1 MTEKGSGELI
11 VLENVTRWYGQ
22 VIGVNNISF
31 SVGPGV
37 TGLLGPNGA
46 GKSTIMKMV
55 TGQILP
61 NQGDVRL
68 CDRSPFHDRTVRRNL
83 GYVPE
88 ADVLPNWDTG
98 MGFLTKRAML
108 RGYGAREAQS
118 VAREALDAMRLLEL
132 AGKKRIHAYS
142 RGMRQRLKLAQ
153 ALFHSPGILI
163 LDEPLTGMDPV
174 GRREVI
180 DLIRKLGAKGHCI
193 LVSSHI
199 LHEVE
204 AMTDNVIL
212 IARGKIVAMGT
223 ISHIR
228 GLIDQHPHSIEIRT
242 PHPRR
247 LAVRLIDSCPVVNV
261 SLEEDEGLLT
271 VRTRD
276 PDRFYSSLGQIAS
289 DGELVVESF
298 YSPDNNLQAVFNYL
312 VK

>member
-1 MTEKGSGELI
+1 MTGREASDLI

-22 VIGVNNISF
+22 VIGVNNISL

-55 TGQILP
+55 TGQIVP
-61 NQGDVRL
+61 NQGEVFL
-68 CDRSPFHDRTVRRNL
+68 CGTSPFFDRRVKRNL

-98 MGFLTKRAML
+98 MGFVTKRALL
-108 RGYGAREAQS
+108 RGYGLREAQAA
-118 VAREALDAMRLLEL
+118 ARESLDRMKLLEL
-132 AGKKRIHAYS
+132 AGSKRIHAYS

-153 ALFHSPGILI
+153 ALLHSPGVLV

-174 GRREVI
+174 GRKEVI
-180 DLIRKLGAKGHCI
+180 DLIRKLGKAGHCV

-204 AMTDNVIL
+204 AMTDRVIL

-247 LAVRLIDSCPVVNV
+247 LAVRLVEECPVVNV
-261 SLEEDEGLLT
+261 SLEEDEGVLT

-276 PDRFYSSLGQIAS
+276 PDRFYSSLGEIAS

-298 YSPDNNLQAVFNYL
+298 HSPDNNLQAVFNYL